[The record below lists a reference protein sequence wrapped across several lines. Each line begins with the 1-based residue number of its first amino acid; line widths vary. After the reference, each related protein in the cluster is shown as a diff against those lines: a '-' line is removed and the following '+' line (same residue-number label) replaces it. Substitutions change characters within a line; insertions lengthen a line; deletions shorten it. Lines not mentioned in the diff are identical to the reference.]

1 MGGTETFKTD
11 DEIEKERAEA
21 ILAMKK
27 DLLSA
32 VDESMKKDSTA
43 GQTGLYELRGVVT
56 HQGSSAD
63 SGHYTAY
70 VKKTAPAGKSEDGKW
85 WWFNDEKVQE
95 VESEKIETLA
105 GGGETHSAL
114 ILLYRAVEL
123 PEV

>member
-1 MGGTETFKTD
+1 
-11 DEIEKERAEA
+11 
-21 ILAMKK
+21 K
-27 DLLSA
+27 DP
-32 VDESMKKDSTA
+32 TA
-43 GQTGLYELRGVVT
+43 NQTGLYELRALVT

-70 VKKTAPAGKSEDGKW
+70 VKKTAPKVGGVEDGKW

-95 VESEKIETLA
+95 VSAEKIETLA

-123 PEV
+123 PTMEKPDVEMEA